1 MIKYQ
6 FDLIMM
12 KIILSN
18 FSNDSIHNC
27 FGKMPYHIDSLLG
40 FSLYNE
46 ELYLLGTW
54 KLPHFLF
61 QISLQIL
68 ADKMLFNHLLPF
80 HFLHFVI
87 NLNINDYH

>member
-1 MIKYQ
+1 
-6 FDLIMM
+6 
-12 KIILSN
+12 
-18 FSNDSIHNC
+18 
-27 FGKMPYHIDSLLG
+27 
-40 FSLYNE
+40 
-46 ELYLLGTW
+46 
-54 KLPHFLF
+54 LPHFLF